1 MTHDAR
7 PKDDQPKPRTIG
19 WVALPVA
26 LFATIAI
33 LFAVALKPGGD
44 PSRLPSVFI
53 GKQAPAYTFVAI
65 PGLATIATGPNGFD
79 QSAFANAANSAIS
92 NVTVLNFF
100 ASWCAPCVDEHP
112 QLVTISK
119 RPGVTLVGVNVKD
132 DPSAARQF
140 LIRYGNPYATLG
152 ADRNGRGSIEWGVY
166 GTPETFILNGRG
178 QITFK
183 HVGPIQ
189 AADLESKFY
198 PAIEAAKK

>member
-1 MTHDAR
+1 MIPDEPT
-7 PKDDQPKPRTIG
+7 KPRTIG

-53 GKQAPAYTFVAI
+53 GKPAPAYTFAAI
-65 PGLATIATGPNGFD
+65 PDLGTLATGPNGFD
-79 QSAFANAANSAIS
+79 QSAFAKRQNAANN

-112 QLVTISK
+112 QLVTIAK
-119 RPGVTLVGVNVKD
+119 RPGVTLTGVNVKD
-132 DPSAARQF
+132 EPANARQF
-140 LIRYGNPYATLG
+140 LSRYGNPYSTLG

-178 QITFK
+178 QIIYK
-183 HVGPIQ
+183 HIGPIQ
-189 AADLESKFY
+189 PSDLETKIY

>member
-1 MTHDAR
+1 MTQTTPPPQR
-7 PKDDQPKPRTIG
+7 RIG

-26 LFATIAI
+26 IFGTIAF

-53 GKQAPAYTFVAI
+53 GKPAPAYAFAAI
-65 PGLATIATGPNGFD
+65 PELATATPVATGFN
-79 QSAFANAANSAIS
+79 QSAFATGP

-112 QLVTISK
+112 QLVEIGK
-119 RPGVTLVGVNVKD
+119 RPGVTLAGVNVKD

-140 LIRYGNPYATLG
+140 LSRYGNPFAVIG

-166 GTPETFILNGRG
+166 GTPETFILDPQGR
-178 QITFK
+178 ITFK
-183 HVGPIQ
+183 HVGPISQ
-189 AADLESKFY
+189 ADLAAKIY
-198 PAIEAAKK
+198 PAIDAARNAVK